1 MGRYSVVKGFRFKV
15 KYRFL
20 ILILLL
26 SNLNIGCSS
35 NTALKPENDEIKK
48 EQLIFRI
55 TWKAYS
61 GRGEAI
67 QKIVSSYN
75 VENKDGFEIK
85 MTSGDEDFN
94 TVEGMLDKDSEA
106 DIYVLPYRFIKYFGN
121 QKKLTSLTKNFEEE
135 KNFFYGNLWNLGVV
149 GEEAYGIPWLGHSMG
164 LIYNKDLL
172 NKAGVDPESI
182 KSIEDLVNSF
192 EKIEANTD
200 AKGIGLVGANHN
212 DVSWMVNQFIYSFG
226 ASLVDK
232 DGKKVTINSEKAKA
246 AIEFYKNTLGKHAQE
261 TWVKDTGIEVMDY
274 FRKQQVAFE
283 FQGLWGV
290 TDIRKSGKP
299 FEVGVISLDDI
310 GLYSEVGPMML
321 ALPRNMVDKK
331 EEAAIKFI
339 RFLISKEA
347 QETIMD
353 GEYSPEHEAYYPFRT
368 PVRKDLADS
377 LVFKKYPEFL
387 PFLEGFKNPSIDVPV
402 PQWQTIKEKYYD
414 PGLNAVMGNKVS
426 IEAFL
431 KTIEEEGNKILMEEE
446 M

>member
-1 MGRYSVVKGFRFKV
+1 MIKGLKV
-15 KYRFL
+15 KVI

-26 SNLNIGCSS
+26 SNLNSGCSS
-35 NTALKPENDEIKK
+35 NTVTKSENDEIKK
-48 EQLIFRI
+48 APLNFRI
-55 TWKAYS
+55 TWKSYS

-67 QKIVSSYN
+67 QKIVNSYN

-85 MTSGDEDFN
+85 MVGGDEDFN
-94 TVEGMLDKDSEA
+94 AVDGMINKDSST

-121 QKKLTSLTKNFEEE
+121 QNKLMNLTNSFEEE
-135 KNFFYGNLWNLGVV
+135 KNFFYENLWNLGVV
-149 GEEAYGIPWLGHSMG
+149 GEEAYGIPWLGHSIG

-172 NKAGVDPESI
+172 KKAGVDPKSI
-182 KSIEDLVNSF
+182 KSIKDLVNSF
-192 EKIEANTD
+192 EKIEAKTN

-226 ASLVDK
+226 SGLVDEE
-232 DGKKVTINSEKAKA
+232 GKKVTINNEKAKA
-246 AIEFYKNTLGKHAQE
+246 AIEFYKSTLGKHAQE
-261 TWVKDTGIEVMDY
+261 TWVNDTGVEVMDY

-290 TDIRKSGKP
+290 TDIWKSGKP
-299 FEVGVISLDDI
+299 FEVGVISLADI

-321 ALPRNMVDKK
+321 AVSMNISKEK

-347 QETIMD
+347 QETVMD

-402 PQWQTIKEKYYD
+402 PGWQTIKDQYYD
-414 PGLNAVMGNKVS
+414 VGLNAVMGNKVS
-426 IEAFL
+426 IEVFL
-431 KTIEEEGNKILMEEE
+431 KTIEEEGNKILMENEK
-446 M
+446 